1 MPHWKSEWY
10 WIWEQEVQPTAI
22 WCLGLG
28 LRGPTGIRTWCTE
41 VSRIGSDRIW
51 RGGILDLAAPS
62 GGTSGFR
69 GLTCICPVVL
79 GRLTDWLEPRHGLWC
94 IGHKTQKSGVNTDLL
109 VNFSYLRVIVKQI
122 VSRHRVI
129 TLGLNIAKFILNYTA
144 KFKHIK
150 LHIKF

>member
-10 WIWEQEVQPTAI
+10 QIWEQEVQPTAI

-28 LRGPTGIRTWCTE
+28 LRGPTDIRTWCTE

-62 GGTSGFR
+62 GGTSGLR
-69 GLTCICPVVL
+69 GLICICPVVL

-94 IGHKTQKSGVNTDLL
+94 IGHRDTEVWCKHRFIGELFISQGYCQTDIQL
-109 VNFSYLRVIVKQI
+109 
-122 VSRHRVI
+122 HRVI
-129 TLGLNIAKFILNYTA
+129 ILGLNLAKFRLNYTA